1 MTARQDAVLLP
12 PPRSDE
18 EIAAAV
24 GADPDEAPVRSEAA
38 MAAARRQELTRDVHG
53 VLRLRRRLRIGQMDF
68 ANRYGVPLG
77 TLRNWE
83 QGRSEPDRAAKV
95 LLAAIAADPEG
106 VARAA
111 KHAGDPDYLA
121 GGPRHAA

>member
-12 PPRSDE
+12 PLRSDQ

-111 KHAGDPDYLA
+111 THAGDPDYTNR
-121 GGPRHAA
+121 PSS

>member
-1 MTARQDAVLLP
+1 MTETGNEGRLP
-12 PPRSDE
+12 PRRTDE

-24 GADPDEAPVRSEAA
+24 GDDPDEAPVRTEEELEAA
-38 MAAARRQELTRDVHG
+38 RARELGRDVHG
-53 VLRLRRRLRIGQMDF
+53 VLRLRRRLGLGQIDF
-68 ANRYGVPLG
+68 ANRYQVPLG

-83 QGRSEPDRAAKV
+83 QGRVEPDRSAKV

-111 KHAGDPDYLA
+111 EHAGDPDYLA
-121 GGPRHAA
+121 GDPRQAA